1 MRVAGMMTA
10 DMRAERSTAKAAA
23 TGGIIRPVLIAW
35 AIASLIFVMIG
46 EKDIVALR
54 LSDTD
59 DSMRM
64 LEVRDWLAGQSWWD
78 VAQHRLNGGD
88 YPMHWSR
95 LVDLPL
101 AAVMA
106 LTTPLLGA
114 AAATRLALVLVPLLT
129 LLCAMLLIA
138 RITQRTAGTPAA
150 RYAALLTPLN
160 LPLMAQMKPLRIDH
174 HGWQVVLALAAA
186 ACLLGKPT
194 ARGGV
199 LTGLALAA
207 LLTVS
212 IEGLPIAAGIAG
224 VAAGAWAWQP
234 ERRACLLGLI
244 WSLFGG
250 ALALHLATRGPGF
263 FLPACDAMSP
273 AWLLTLGV
281 AAPATTAAVL
291 LAPQNVT
298 MRLLALAGAG
308 AITGAAL
315 LLYAPQCLAGP
326 FATLPPLAYNVWYLH
341 VQEGRPL
348 WEQQFF
354 RVFATMAVPAV
365 GLVATAVG
373 WRAAD
378 PTHKPRWAMLL
389 ALLIAAAA
397 VTLFVARAGATANA
411 LAIPGASALLL
422 ALLIRARQ
430 IRNLAGQIVA
440 TAAALTIASPGFL
453 AVAGLA
459 ITERLDPAKDK
470 GQAAHATAPACER
483 ASDMRALA
491 QLPPSRI
498 FAPLDVTPELISTTA
513 HHAIGGPYHRAPA
526 PMTQVI
532 AGFTEPPARARTI
545 IYATGA
551 RYVAVCPGLNEM
563 DIYREQFPDGLWA
576 RLARGERFAW
586 LRPVPIAGPVR
597 AWRVIRPLPSPTPRP

>member
-10 DMRAERSTAKAAA
+10 DMRAERLTAKAAA

-46 EKDIVALR
+46 AKDIVALR

-59 DSMRM
+59 DSMRL

-106 LTTPLLGA
+106 TTTPLLGA

-138 RITQRTAGTPAA
+138 HITQRTAGIAAA

-174 HGWQVVLALAAA
+174 HGWQVVLALAAV

-194 ARGGV
+194 ARSGV

-250 ALALHLATRGPGF
+250 ALALHFATRGPGF

-281 AAPATTAAVL
+281 AAPATTVAVL
-291 LAPQNVT
+291 LAPQTVT

-308 AITGAAL
+308 AVTGAAL

-326 FATLPPLAYNVWYLH
+326 FATLPPLAYQLWYLH
-341 VQEGRPL
+341 VLEGRPL
-348 WEQQFF
+348 WDQPFYQAF
-354 RVFATMAVPAV
+354 VTAAVPLI
-365 GLVATAVG
+365 GLFVTGIRWHGASGTRKA
-373 WRAAD
+373 
-378 PTHKPRWAMLL
+378 RWAMLL

-411 LAIPGASALLL
+411 LAIPGVSALLL
-422 ALLIRARQ
+422 TMLIRIRQ
-430 IRNLAGQIVA
+430 ISSIGLQIAA
-440 TAAALTIASPGFL
+440 TAFALILASPSYL

-459 ITERLDPAKDK
+459 ITQHIDPV
-470 GQAAHATAPACER
+470 HAEQEEAREAGRSCEQ
-483 ASDMRALA
+483 ASDMRVLE
-491 QLPPSRI
+491 QLPPARI
-498 FAPLDVTPELISTTA
+498 FAPLDVTPELIATTR
-513 HHAIGGPYHRAPA
+513 HHAIGAGYHRAPA
-526 PMTQVI
+526 PMTRVI
-532 AGFTEPPARARTI
+532 AGFTEPPARARAI
-545 IYATGA
+545 VYATGA

>member
-1 MRVAGMMTA
+1 MRDAGVMTA
-10 DMRAERSTAKAAA
+10 DMRAEQSPPQDAA
-23 TGGIIRPVLIAW
+23 TGGIVRPVLIAW
-35 AIASLIFVMIG
+35 AVASLIFVMIG
-46 EKDIVALR
+46 AKDIVALR

-59 DSMRM
+59 DSMRL

-101 AAVMA
+101 AAVMVM
-106 LTTPLLGA
+106 TTPLLGA
-114 AAATRLALVLVPLLT
+114 AGATRLALVLVPLLT

-138 RITQRTAGTPAA
+138 RITQRTAGIAAA

-174 HGWQVVLALAAA
+174 HGWQVVFALAAV

-234 ERRACLLGLI
+234 ERRLCLLGLI

-291 LAPQNVT
+291 LAPQTVT
-298 MRLLALAGAG
+298 MRLLALAAAG
-308 AITGAAL
+308 AVTGAAL

-326 FATLPPLAYNVWYLH
+326 FATLPPLAYQVWYLH

-348 WEQQFF
+348 WEQQFPQ
-354 RVFATMAVPAV
+354 VFATMGVPVV
-365 GLVATAVG
+365 GLVATAIG
-373 WRAAD
+373 WRVAD
-378 PTHKPRWAMLL
+378 PAYKPRWAMLL
-389 ALLIAAAA
+389 ALLVAASA

-459 ITERLDPAKDK
+459 ITERLDPAEGQ
-470 GQAAHATAPACER
+470 GQAAHATAVCKQ

-513 HHAIGGPYHRAPA
+513 HQAIGGPYHRAPE

-532 AGFTEPPARARTI
+532 AGFTGPPARARAI
-545 IYATGA
+545 VYATGA
-551 RYVAVCPGLNEM
+551 DYVAVCPGLNEM
-563 DIYREQFPDGLWA
+563 DIYREQFPAGLWA

-597 AWRVIRPLPSPTPRP
+597 VWRVIRPLPSPTPRP